1 MADPSRKCIIRVDG
15 DSFDDLYDD
24 LIAVE
29 IADRADEP
37 SSFAIKL
44 SLHQYRDG
52 TWGRLDASQDQDKQ
66 KFARSFSPWQRITIL
81 GGYDDRPDVLIDG
94 YIAGVSPRF
103 EPTASE
109 SHLVI
114 WGYDASHAMDI
125 EDKVVAWPDRK
136 YSEVAS
142 ELFRAYGLTPEV
154 TDTKVINRVDDNL
167 LIQRGTDWQFL
178 RRLGQRIGYEVVIRG
193 ATGIFAPPELART
206 PQKDLAIAFGDDT
219 NLVWFEPRLV
229 ADLPSRITMA
239 RTNMVDKVMETAT
252 VERTPLAVLGRR
264 DGDAL
269 RAGRTLVKDKAAAIA
284 PPEPTYDLGLMTD
297 AITGQRRRTDWIVTG
312 DGEIDGSLY
321 ASPLRAR
328 NTVLIKGV
336 GPTFA
341 GLYYVTEVIHRFT
354 PDDYMQRFKVVR
366 NAIDLKDSDRPRTES
381 AEPLQVASGG
391 LVVAPS

>member
-1 MADPSRKCIIRVDG
+1 MQLSRKCVIRVDG
-15 DSFDDLYDD
+15 ETFDDLYDD

-29 IADRADEP
+29 VADRADEP

-52 TWGRLDASQDQDKQ
+52 TWGRLDDTQGLAGGA
-66 KFARSFSPWQRITIL
+66 FAPWQRITIL
-81 GGYDDRPDVLIDG
+81 GGYEDEPDVLIDG
-94 YIAGVSPRF
+94 YVAGVAPRF

-109 SHLVI
+109 SSLVL
-114 WGYDASHAMDI
+114 WGYDASHAMNI
-125 EDKVVAWPDRK
+125 EDKVVAWPDQK
-136 YSEVAS
+136 YSDVAS
-142 ELFRAYGLTPEV
+142 TIFAAYGLNAEV
-154 TDTKVINRVDDNL
+154 IDTKVIHRADDNL
-167 LIQRGTDWQFL
+167 LMQRGTDWQFL
-178 RRLGQRIGYEVVIRG
+178 RRLGQRIGFEVLVRG

-239 RTNMVDKVMETAT
+239 RTNVVDKVMETAA
-252 VERTPLAVLGRR
+252 VDRTPLAVLGVR

-269 RAGRTLVKDKAAAIA
+269 RAGRSLVTGKAAAIA
-284 PPEPTYDLGLMTD
+284 PAEPAYDLGHMTD
-297 AITGQRRRTDWIVTG
+297 MLTGQRRRADWIVSG
-312 DGEIDGSLY
+312 EGEIDGSLY

-328 NTVLIKGV
+328 NTVLVKGV

-354 PDDYMQRFKVVR
+354 PDDYLQRFKVVR
-366 NAIDLKDSDRPRTES
+366 NAVDVTG
-381 AEPLQVASGG
+381 AETARSEAADPVRVAPGG
-391 LVVAPS
+391 RVVAP